1 MINIGIVGLG
11 HMGGYHA
18 SVVTT
23 LPNLRLVGVADP
35 HQKNLDKV
43 TLPGVIK
50 TNHFMEW
57 IDLVDAVIIAV
68 QTNNHYTV
76 AKAFLER
83 GKHVL
88 VEKPLT
94 KVFAE
99 AQELFAIA
107 EKNNVALHIG
117 HVERFNGAIQELKK
131 IIKDPL
137 LIECHRMGPFVARAA
152 RDSVVLDLMIH
163 DIDLVLNLVNET
175 PIKISAHGTK
185 VDSASCD
192 VATAQLTFPS
202 GCVASIIASRASQV
216 KKRTMAVHQKNA
228 TLNLDFGTQDLMIH
242 RQASSS
248 VQVGS
253 DQLQYRQESLIE
265 HVFVYKDNPLKLEI
279 MHFINA
285 IQYETERRSARQDL
299 QALGIIFEIERQLGL
314 RPDEIPFAGKIV
326 PSFDSPQQI
335 AG

>member
-1 MINIGIVGLG
+1 MIKIGIVGLG

-18 SVVTT
+18 SVATT
-23 LPNLRLVGVADP
+23 LPGIELVGVADP
-35 HQKNLDKV
+35 HQKNLAKI
-43 TLPGVIK
+43 TQSSVIK
-50 TNHFMEW
+50 THDFNDW

-68 QTNNHYTV
+68 QTNNHYAV

-94 KVFAE
+94 KVLTQAE
-99 AQELFAIA
+99 ELFALA
-107 EKNNVALHIG
+107 QENNVTLHIG
-117 HVERFNGAIQELKK
+117 HVERFNGAVQELKK
-131 IIKDPL
+131 IINQPL

-163 DIDLVLNLVNET
+163 DIDLVLNLVNEA
-175 PIKISAHGTK
+175 PIKISAHGAK
-185 VDSASCD
+185 IHSASCD
-192 VATAQLTFPS
+192 IATAQLTFAS
-202 GCVASIIASRASQV
+202 GCVASFVVSRASQV
-216 KKRTMAVHQKNA
+216 KKRTMAVHQQNA

-248 VQVGS
+248 VQVGT

-279 MHFINA
+279 MHFMTA
-285 IQYETERRSARQDL
+285 IEQDIARRSAKQDL
-299 QALGIIFEIERQLGL
+299 QALAIIFEIERQLGL
-314 RPDEIPFAGKIV
+314 RPEEIPFITSEQTNIA
-326 PSFDSPQQI
+326 QQPVTI
-335 AG
+335 

>member
-23 LPNLRLVGVADP
+23 LPNLHLVGVADP
-35 HQKNLDKV
+35 HQKNLDKIKQSD
-43 TLPGVIK
+43 VIK
-50 TNHFMEW
+50 TNDFNDW
-57 IDLVDAVIIAV
+57 IDQVDAVIIAV
-68 QTNNHYTV
+68 QTHKHYAV

-94 KVFAE
+94 KTLVE

-131 IIKDPL
+131 IVEQPL
-137 LIECHRMGPFVARAA
+137 LIECHRMGPFVPRVAH
-152 RDSVVLDLMIH
+152 DSVVLDLMIH
-163 DIDLVLNLVNET
+163 DIDLVLNLVNEVPT
-175 PIKISAHGTK
+175 KISAHGTK

-192 VATAQLTFPS
+192 VATVQLSFPS

-228 TLNLDFGTQDLMIH
+228 SLNLDFGTQDLTIH

-248 VQVGS
+248 VQVGN

-265 HVFVYKDNPLKLEI
+265 HVFVYKDNPLKLEV

-285 IQYETERRSARQDL
+285 IETNTDRRNAAKDL
-299 QALGIIFEIERQLGL
+299 QALAIIFEVERQLGL
-314 RPDEIPFAGKIV
+314 RPDEIPLLLNPINTV
-326 PSFDSPQQI
+326 MPQQQV
-335 AG
+335 